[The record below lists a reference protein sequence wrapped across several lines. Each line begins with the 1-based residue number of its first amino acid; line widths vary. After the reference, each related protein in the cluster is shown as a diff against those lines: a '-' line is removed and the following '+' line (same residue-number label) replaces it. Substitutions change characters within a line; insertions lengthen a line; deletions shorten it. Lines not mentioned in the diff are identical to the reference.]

1 MVRLATIFLSLACSA
16 LASPFA
22 KPSDSSLSDVTGVGH
37 VIHERVIS
45 KTATKPA
52 IVCELTCKAC
62 LAKPVPKKCKDASK
76 GKTTGNG
83 RGKVKGKG
91 KSISRSLDLRE
102 RSLDD
107 VEDLSGTDATAA
119 NEYVMEQIDSDT
131 GSVNELDWNLIQH
144 DAVSGQ
150 GSWAQQPLRNLSEY
164 LHYLGSNPNANYGN
178 SFANMLPAALASSS
192 SLTRATGS
200 LILWK
205 LVSSIAAIYKAKVD
219 ELLSHIDGR
228 SQSLNGVQVITR
240 GYIKPETEAEVEAFH
255 NRANGKVLIEYDNN
269 QLDINGNQ
277 PNPREHMY
285 RIWLEHKYYE
295 HRVR

>member
-1 MVRLATIFLSLACSA
+1 MATSGLYIEANNSQSRDASVVILSFQNFSLISHSSRSFTFTFAFTKAAFIMVRLATLFLSLACSA

-22 KPSDSSLSDVTGVGH
+22 KPSDSSLSDVSNVGH
-37 VIHERVIS
+37 VIHERAIS

-62 LAKPVPKKCKDASK
+62 LAKPAPKKGKDASK

-91 KSISRSLDLRE
+91 KSIPRSLDLRE

-107 VEDLSGTDATAA
+107 IEDLWGTDATAA

-150 GSWAQQPLRNLSEY
+150 GSWAQQPLRKY
-164 LHYLGSNPNANYGN
+164 
-178 SFANMLPAALASSS
+178 
-192 SLTRATGS
+192 
-200 LILWK
+200 I
-205 LVSSIAAIYKAKVD
+205 
-219 ELLSHIDGR
+219 
-228 SQSLNGVQVITR
+228 R
-240 GYIKPETEAEVEAFH
+240 GLM
-255 NRANGKVLIEYDNN
+255 G
-269 QLDINGNQ
+269 
-277 PNPREHMY
+277 
-285 RIWLEHKYYE
+285 
-295 HRVR
+295 